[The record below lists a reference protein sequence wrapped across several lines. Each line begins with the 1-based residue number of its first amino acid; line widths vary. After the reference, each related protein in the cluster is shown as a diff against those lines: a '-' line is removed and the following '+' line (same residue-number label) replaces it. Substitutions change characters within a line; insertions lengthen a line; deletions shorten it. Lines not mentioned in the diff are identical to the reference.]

1 MINHK
6 IRKAIKK
13 DVKDILRLLIE
24 LAIFEKEPDAV
35 KITEEE
41 LIKDGFGDRPR
52 FECFLA
58 EVENEIVGLAFFT
71 ERYSTW
77 VGDTL
82 HLEDLIVTKSRR
94 GNGVGSLLFSKFIN
108 YAYSLR
114 VKRIEWAVLDWNVNA
129 IEFYEKNG
137 AKILSDWRVAQM
149 DEDSIKKFCSNES
162 I

>member
-1 MINHK
+1 MNVLVRDAVQNDMK
-6 IRKAIKK
+6 QVLMLIK
-13 DVKDILRLLIE
+13 E
-24 LAIFEKEPDAV
+24 LAKFEKEPNAV
-35 KITEEE
+35 ILNEEQ
-41 LIKDGFGDRPR
+41 LVRDGFSKNPK
-52 FECFLA
+52 FKCFVA
-58 EVENEIVGLAFFT
+58 ESNNEIIGMALGYP
-71 ERYSTW
+71 RYSTW
-77 VGDTL
+77 KGVTM

-108 YAYSLR
+108 YAHSLK

-149 DEDSIKKFCSNES
+149 DEDSIKKFCNNES

>member
-1 MINHK
+1 MSVL
-6 IRKAIKK
+6 IRDAVQNDMKQVLMLIK
-13 DVKDILRLLIE
+13 E
-24 LAIFEKEPDAV
+24 LAKFEKEPNAV
-35 KITEEE
+35 ILNEEQ
-41 LIKDGFGDRPR
+41 LVRDGFSRNPK
-52 FECFLA
+52 FKCFVA
-58 EVENEIVGLAFFT
+58 ESNNEIIGMALGYP
-71 ERYSTW
+71 RYSTW
-77 VGDTL
+77 KGVTM

-108 YAYSLR
+108 YAHSLR

-149 DEDSIKKFCSNES
+149 DEDSIKKFCNNES

>member
-1 MINHK
+1 MSVL
-6 IRKAIKK
+6 IRDAVQNDMKQVLMLIK
-13 DVKDILRLLIE
+13 E
-24 LAIFEKEPDAV
+24 LAKFEMEPNAV
-35 KITEEE
+35 ILNEEQ
-41 LIKDGFGDRPR
+41 LVRDGFSRNPK
-52 FECFLA
+52 FKCFVA
-58 EVENEIVGLAFFT
+58 ESNNEIIGMALGYP
-71 ERYSTW
+71 RYSTW
-77 VGDTL
+77 KGVTM

-108 YAYSLR
+108 YAHSLR

-149 DEDSIKKFCSNES
+149 DEDSIKKFCNNES

>member
-1 MINHK
+1 MSVL
-6 IRKAIKK
+6 IRDAVQNDMKQVLMLIK
-13 DVKDILRLLIE
+13 E
-24 LAIFEKEPDAV
+24 LAKFEKEPNAV
-35 KITEEE
+35 ILNEEQ
-41 LIKDGFGDRPR
+41 LVRDGFSENPK
-52 FECFLA
+52 FKCFIA
-58 EVENEIVGLAFFT
+58 ESNNEIIGMALCYP
-71 ERYSTW
+71 RYSTW
-77 VGDTL
+77 KGATM

-108 YAYSLR
+108 YAHSLR

-149 DEDSIKKFCSNES
+149 DEDSIKKFCNNES

>member
-1 MINHK
+1 MSVL
-6 IRKAIKK
+6 IRDAVQNDMKQVLMLIK
-13 DVKDILRLLIE
+13 E
-24 LAIFEKEPDAV
+24 LAKFEKEPNAV
-35 KITEEE
+35 ILNEEQ
-41 LIKDGFGDRPR
+41 LVRDGFSENPK
-52 FECFLA
+52 FKCFVA
-58 EVENEIVGLAFFT
+58 ESNNEIIGMALCYP
-71 ERYSTW
+71 RYSTW
-77 VGDTL
+77 KGATM

-108 YAYSLR
+108 YAHSLR

-149 DEDSIKKFCSNES
+149 DEDSIKKFCNNES

>member
-1 MINHK
+1 MNVLVRDAVQNDMK
-6 IRKAIKK
+6 QVLMLIK
-13 DVKDILRLLIE
+13 E
-24 LAIFEKEPDAV
+24 LAKFEKEPNAV
-35 KITEEE
+35 ILNEEQ
-41 LIKDGFGDRPR
+41 LVRDGFSKNPK
-52 FECFLA
+52 FKCFLA
-58 EVENEIVGLAFFT
+58 ESNNEIIGMALCYP
-71 ERYSTW
+71 RYSTW
-77 VGDTL
+77 KGATM

-108 YAYSLR
+108 YAHSLR

-149 DEDSIKKFCSNES
+149 DEDSIKKFCNNES

>member
-1 MINHK
+1 MSVL
-6 IRKAIKK
+6 IRDAVQNDMKQVLMLIK
-13 DVKDILRLLIE
+13 E
-24 LAIFEKEPDAV
+24 LAKFEKEPNAV
-35 KITEEE
+35 ILNEEQ
-41 LIKDGFGDRPR
+41 LVRDGFCENPK
-52 FECFLA
+52 FKCFVA
-58 EVENEIVGLAFFT
+58 ESNNEIIGMALCYP
-71 ERYSTW
+71 RYSTW
-77 VGDTL
+77 KGATM

-108 YAYSLR
+108 YAHSLR

-149 DEDSIKKFCSNES
+149 DEDSIKKFCNNES

>member
-1 MINHK
+1 MSVL
-6 IRKAIKK
+6 IRDAVQNDMKQVLMLIK
-13 DVKDILRLLIE
+13 E
-24 LAIFEKEPDAV
+24 LAKFEKEPNAV
-35 KITEEE
+35 ILNEEQ
-41 LIKDGFGDRPR
+41 LVRDGFSENPK
-52 FECFLA
+52 FKCFIA
-58 EVENEIVGLAFFT
+58 ESNNEIIGMALGYP
-71 ERYSTW
+71 RYSTW
-77 VGDTL
+77 KGMTM

-108 YAYSLR
+108 YAHSLK

-149 DEDSIKKFCSNES
+149 DEDSIKKFCNNES

>member
-1 MINHK
+1 MSVL
-6 IRKAIKK
+6 IRDAVQNDMKQVLMLIK
-13 DVKDILRLLIE
+13 E
-24 LAIFEKEPDAV
+24 LAKFEKEPNAV
-35 KITEEE
+35 ILDEEQ
-41 LIKDGFGDRPR
+41 LVRDGFSKNPK
-52 FECFLA
+52 FKCFVA
-58 EVENEIVGLAFFT
+58 ESNNEIIGMALCYP
-71 ERYSTW
+71 RYSTW
-77 VGDTL
+77 KGATM

-108 YAYSLR
+108 YAHSLR

-149 DEDSIKKFCSNES
+149 DEDSIKKFCNNES

>member
-1 MINHK
+1 MSVL
-6 IRKAIKK
+6 IRDAVQNDMKQVLMLIK
-13 DVKDILRLLIE
+13 E
-24 LAIFEKEPDAV
+24 LAKFEKEPNAV
-35 KITEEE
+35 ILNEEQ
-41 LIKDGFGDRPR
+41 LVRDGFSKNPK
-52 FECFLA
+52 FKCFVA
-58 EVENEIVGLAFFT
+58 ESNNEIIGMALGYP
-71 ERYSTW
+71 RYSTW
-77 VGDTL
+77 KGVTM

-108 YAYSLR
+108 YAHSLK

-149 DEDSIKKFCSNES
+149 DEDSIKKFCNNES

>member
-1 MINHK
+1 MNVLVRDAVQNDMK
-6 IRKAIKK
+6 QVLMLIK
-13 DVKDILRLLIE
+13 E
-24 LAIFEKEPDAV
+24 LAKFEKEPNAV
-35 KITEEE
+35 ILNEEQ
-41 LIKDGFGDRPR
+41 LVRDGFSENPK
-52 FECFLA
+52 FKCFVA
-58 EVENEIVGLAFFT
+58 ESNNEIIGMALGYP
-71 ERYSTW
+71 RYSTW
-77 VGDTL
+77 KGVTM

-108 YAYSLR
+108 YAHSLR

-149 DEDSIKKFCSNES
+149 DEDSIKKFCNNES

>member
-1 MINHK
+1 MNVLVRDAVQNDMK
-6 IRKAIKK
+6 QVLMLIK
-13 DVKDILRLLIE
+13 E
-24 LAIFEKEPDAV
+24 LAKFEKEPNAV
-35 KITEEE
+35 ILNEEQ
-41 LIKDGFGDRPR
+41 LVRDGFSKNPK
-52 FECFLA
+52 FKCFVA
-58 EVENEIVGLAFFT
+58 ESNNEIIGMALGYP
-71 ERYSTW
+71 RYSTW
-77 VGDTL
+77 KGMTM

-108 YAYSLR
+108 YAHSLK

-149 DEDSIKKFCSNES
+149 DEDSIKKFCNNES

>member
-1 MINHK
+1 MSVL
-6 IRKAIKK
+6 IRDAVQNDMKQVLMLIK
-13 DVKDILRLLIE
+13 E
-24 LAIFEKEPDAV
+24 LAKFEKEPNAV
-35 KITEEE
+35 ILNEEQ
-41 LIKDGFGDRPR
+41 LVRDGFSRNPK
-52 FECFLA
+52 FKCFVA
-58 EVENEIVGLAFFT
+58 ESNNEIIGMALGYP
-71 ERYSTW
+71 RYSTW
-77 VGDTL
+77 KGVTM

-108 YAYSLR
+108 YAHSLK

-149 DEDSIKKFCSNES
+149 DEDSIKKFCNNES